1 VGHTVCPS
9 DPTLEDPRSSF
20 AACEDCESLEN
31 GAGIFDRVLSR
42 LSQWLPGRV
51 FVMSQEGDIG
61 LAPWV
66 TQVGDLVGVAV
77 ECPMPTD
84 LRPLSKEGL
93 QVVAAPFSTV

>member
-1 VGHTVCPS
+1 
-9 DPTLEDPRSSF
+9 
-20 AACEDCESLEN
+20 
-31 GAGIFDRVLSR
+31 
-42 LSQWLPGRV
+42 
-51 FVMSQEGDIG
+51 MSQEGDIG

-93 QVVAAPFSTV
+93 QVVAATFSTV